1 MKLGSDS
8 AALLES
14 RPAASPAGTGPD
26 ALQPARAPRGWPGT
40 AQPARR
46 GTAPGNVGLDGWF
59 LTADERGNPATRLDS
74 RHHDGAAWTTGNR
87 VRPLLH
93 GAAYFAE
100 LLGGIR
106 AMRPGD
112 LLLFTDW
119 RGDPDQRLDGP
130 GTEVARVLADAARR
144 GVIVRGL
151 LWRSHLDRFRYSL
164 QEHRDLGE
172 AIVAAGGECLLDMRV
187 RNRGSHHQKL
197 VVLRHAG
204 RPERDVAYVGGID
217 LCHGRRDDHTH
228 DGDEQPCPLGAS
240 YGPRPPWHDVQIAIQ
255 GPAVADVETVFRER
269 WEDPTPLTRSP
280 LRRWR
285 DRVLRTIEPAPCPTQ
300 LPDPQPCGSDAVQVL
315 RTYPYRRRRGYPF
328 APAGERSIA
337 RACRKALSRAER
349 LVYLEDQY
357 LWCPLVVGYFAEAL
371 ATRPGLRLIAVVP
384 RYPIAGPNQA
394 LRATGSAVAPQL
406 LARARS
412 LDLLRQLGGDRVGI
426 YDVENHA
433 GTPVYVHAKVC
444 IVDDTWATVGSG
456 NVNRR
461 SWTYDSEL
469 SCAVLG
475 QAAGRPCLAK
485 DLRLALAREHLD
497 RADGDDADLRDPQ
510 DAFDAFAASA
520 SRLDAWHA
528 GGKRGP
534 RPAGRLRRHHPTPL
548 PPSTVRWAETLYQIL
563 FDPDGRPRPLRR
575 HGGL

>member
-8 AALLES
+8 VVLLES
-14 RPAASPAGTGPD
+14 RPPASAAGTGPY
-26 ALQPARAPRGWPGT
+26 AFQPARGLRASPGT
-40 AQPARR
+40 ERPP
-46 GTAPGNVGLDGWF
+46 TAAGNAGLGGWF
-59 LTADERGNPATRLDS
+59 IAAEERGNPATRLDS
-74 RHHDGAAWTTGNR
+74 RHRDGAAWTTGNR

-93 GAAYFAE
+93 GATYFAE
-100 LLGGIR
+100 LLAGIR
-106 AMRPGD
+106 AMRAGD

-130 GTEVARVLADAARR
+130 GTEVARVLADAATR

-151 LWRSHLDRFRYSL
+151 LWRSHLDRFQYSL

-187 RNRGSHHQKL
+187 RTRGSHHQKL

-217 LCHGRRDDHTH
+217 LCHGRGDDHTH
-228 DGDEQPCPLGAS
+228 GGDEQPCPLGAA
-240 YGPRPPWHDVQIAIQ
+240 YGPRAPWHDVQLAIQ
-255 GPAVADVETVFRER
+255 GPAIADVETVFRER

-285 DRVLRTIEPAPCPTQ
+285 DRVFRPIEPPPCPTQ
-300 LPDPQPCGSDAVQVL
+300 LPDPQPCGGDAVQVL
-315 RTYPYRRRRGYPF
+315 RTYPYRRRGYYF
-328 APAGERSIA
+328 APSGERSIA
-337 RACRKALSRAER
+337 RAYRKALGRAQR

-357 LWCPLVVGYFAEAL
+357 LWCPEVVGYFAQAL
-371 ATRPGLRLIAVVP
+371 AARPGLRLIAVVP
-384 RYPIAGPNQA
+384 QFPIAGHNQA
-394 LRATGSAVAPQL
+394 RRATGSAVAPQL

-412 LDLLRQLGGDRVGI
+412 LDLLTRLGGDRVGI
-426 YDVENHA
+426 YHVENHA

-444 IVDDTWATVGSG
+444 VVDDTWVTVGSG
-456 NVNRR
+456 NINRR

-475 QAAGRPCLAK
+475 QATGGECLAQ

-497 RADGDDADLRDPQ
+497 RAEGDDADLRDPH

-520 SRLDAWHA
+520 SRLDAWYA
-528 GGKRGP
+528 GGQRGP
-534 RPAGRLRRHHPTPL
+534 RPPGRLRRHHPTPL
-548 PPSTVRWAETLYQIL
+548 PRSTVRWAETLYRIL

-575 HGGL
+575 DGGF